1 MATSK
6 TIAATIETERDA
18 EDDQDRDEGLRSAA
32 FSVKKRRTLAPSKE
46 RRDAKESGKNGR
58 RRKSVRTST
67 AERAC
72 SKPVQAQGSN
82 SWITISGSPSYSALV
97 MTPKSSSPAR
107 RHRLIGSSLRNK
119 VENRV

>member
-72 SKPVQAQGSN
+72 SKPVQAQGIEFMN
-82 SWITISGSPSYSALV
+82 NNLGIAVILG
-97 MTPKSSSPAR
+97 AR
-107 RHRLIGSSLRNK
+107 HDAEVVIA
-119 VENRV
+119 